1 MVSLSNHG
9 LMLGVVCLA
18 SEDLTGADP
27 STGPIHRDYRPT
39 VGAQDER

>member
-9 LMLGVVCLA
+9 LMLGVVRLA

-27 STGPIHRDYRPT
+27 STGPIIETIDLQSELRT
-39 VGAQDER
+39 SG